1 MTIVGPTVDLRKDLL
16 MTDTGAASLPE
27 RRLLIDG
34 RWVAATG
41 GDTFPTIDPATED
54 VIADISEARA
64 ADIDAAVRA
73 ARAALETGPWRL
85 MSGAQRGRLL
95 RKLAG
100 LLERDRENLVR
111 LEALDAGKPL
121 AATRRQDLPAAID
134 CLEYYAGWA
143 DKITGEVVP
152 TRVDALTY
160 VTRQPVGVVAAIV
173 PWNFPLMNAV
183 WKIAPALACGCT
195 VVLKPAELTPL
206 SALRLGELA
215 LEAGIPPGVL
225 NIVPGFGTVAG
236 QALIEHPGVDKISF
250 TGSPQVGKHIMATAA
265 QDCKRV
271 TLELGGKSP
280 NIVFEDADIEAAA
293 HAAGSGIFF
302 NAGQVCSAGS
312 RILVHESRCAE
323 LVERLVARAGRI
335 KIGNPFGSD
344 ITMGP
349 LISELQR
356 KRVLGHIER
365 GREEGARIAC
375 GGNAFGD
382 RGYFVEP
389 TVVTDANNATG
400 IARDEIFGPVATV
413 IPFKDD
419 ADAVKIANDSRYSLA
434 AGLWTRD
441 VTRAHRVSQALRAG
455 TVWINTFGPTD
466 TRLPW
471 GGFGGD
477 SGIGRDLGRNALDN
491 YTEQKTVWLHLG
503 KVD

>member
-1 MTIVGPTVDLRKDLL
+1 MLDH
-16 MTDTGAASLPE
+16 AAITLPE

-34 RWVAATG
+34 VWRDAQGGEAFSSTDPSTG
-41 GDTFPTIDPATED
+41 D
-54 VIADISEARA
+54 VITQIAEARA
-64 ADIDAAVRA
+64 ADIDAAVLSARRA
-73 ARAALETGPWRL
+73 LDEGPWSR
-85 MSGAQRGRLL
+85 MTGAQRGRLL
-95 RKLAG
+95 RRLAD
-100 LLERDRENLVR
+100 LLEQDRENLVL

-143 DKITGEVVP
+143 DKIAGEVVP
-152 TRVDALTY
+152 ARTDALTY

-215 LEAGIPPGVL
+215 LAAGLPPGVL
-225 NIVPGFGTVAG
+225 NIVPGFGKVAG

-265 QDCKRV
+265 EHCKRV

-280 NIVFEDADIEAAA
+280 NIIFEDADLDAAA
-293 HAAGSGIFF
+293 HASGSGIFF

-312 RILVHESRCAE
+312 RILVQERKHDE
-323 LVERLVARAGRI
+323 LVQRLVDRARQLKLGS
-335 KIGNPFGSD
+335 PFEPNT
-344 ITMGP
+344 TMGP
-349 LISELQR
+349 LISATQQE
-356 KRVLGHIER
+356 RVVRHIER
-365 GREEGARIAC
+365 GREEGAHVAS
-375 GGNAFGD
+375 GGHVHGEHGF
-382 RGYFVEP
+382 FVQP
-389 TVVTDANNATG
+389 TVLASATNDMS
-400 IARDEIFGPVATV
+400 IAQEEIFGPVATV
-413 IPFKDD
+413 ISFKDD
-419 ADAVKIANDSRYSLA
+419 IEAIRIANASRYSLA

-441 VTRAHRVSQALRAG
+441 VTRAHRVAQQLRAG

-477 SGIGRDLGRNALDN
+477 SGVGRDLGRSALDN
-491 YTEQKTVWLHLG
+491 YTEQKAVWLHLG
-503 KVD
+503 KTA